1 MSWKTFETTVS
12 QIYPGRCVPNFI
24 RIEWVL
30 WQIWQKH
37 LVYIIAT
44 LRTLSGLCSCDDDRV
59 ANVRLCRLLVDCR
72 PHLCS
77 YSWVLSVC
85 RLIPCPVMTLS
96 FQDFLAWPVNVMT
109 WFSFVTWSVIAAVFI
124 SGIKSFRSARVIM
137 FLSQKGTKTTLSTA
151 KLLSYVNVLLLIDS
165 TTFLCSSCRFNSFY
179 IPVSPMHVDYRYS
192 CGTESCIHHLSVR
205 LCICR
210 SGGLDDFLM
219 PREVSW
225 QCLPVVTEDSFCN
238 SLWQPFYMSNAYTSS
253 ACRWSEV
260 IFS

>member
-1 MSWKTFETTVS
+1 M
-12 QIYPGRCVPNFI
+12 
-24 RIEWVL
+24 
-30 WQIWQKH
+30 
-37 LVYIIAT
+37 IAWPT
-44 LRTLSGLCSCDDDRV
+44 YGY
-59 ANVRLCRLLVDCR
+59 RLLVDCR

-225 QCLPVVTEDSFCN
+225 QCLPVVTEDSFC
-238 SLWQPFYMSNAYTSS
+238 SLWQPFYMSNAYQFSVSLVRGNLFLGFLVLFSLNKWT
-253 ACRWSEV
+253 EV
-260 IFS
+260 NLAHLFKNPIWITTVMCTCGVQFFLVLVRLRGH